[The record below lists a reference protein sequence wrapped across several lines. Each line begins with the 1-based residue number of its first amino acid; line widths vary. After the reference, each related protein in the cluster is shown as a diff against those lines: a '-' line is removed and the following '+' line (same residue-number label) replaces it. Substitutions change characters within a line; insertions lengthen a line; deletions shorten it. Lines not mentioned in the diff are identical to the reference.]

1 MNLPSNRA
9 LFGLIALAAATSMAI
24 ALYLQYQVGLAVCPL
39 CFTQRIFVIAAG
51 GVALIAA
58 LHNPKVIGQRIYAAL
73 AGLFALIG
81 AGFAGRHVWL
91 QALPEEQAPA
101 CGPDLE
107 YMLQPFPF
115 SQTLE
120 VLLMGD
126 GNCAEVVWTFLGLS
140 IPQMT
145 LLLFIAM
152 VIALGTAFV
161 RDR

>member
-1 MNLPSNRA
+1 MNLPNNRV
-9 LFGLIALAAATSMAI
+9 LFGLIALASAASMAI
-24 ALYLQYQVGLAVCPL
+24 ALYLQYVVGLAVCPL
-39 CFTQRIFVIAAG
+39 CFTQRIFVIATG
-51 GVALIAA
+51 SVALVAA
-58 LHNPKVIGQRIYAAL
+58 LHNPKVIGQRIYAVL
-73 AGLFALIG
+73 ATLFALVG

-107 YMLQPFPF
+107 YMLQTFPF

-152 VIALGTAFV
+152 VLGLGTAFV
-161 RDR
+161 RAR